1 MPKINR
7 NVMLLLFVAVLL
19 IAMFRLGAVTLF
31 DVDEAVFSTAT
42 KEMVESGDWI
52 TPTYNGDIRYDKPI
66 FFYWLMAIS
75 YKAFG
80 VNEFGARFPSA
91 VAGFLLAL
99 SLFFFVRRIC
109 NETRAFHAVMAISLS
124 AYFLV
129 YSRSAVTDMVM
140 SLFITLSLFSFYLAV
155 SENRR
160 FIYGFYLFSAL
171 AFLTK
176 GLIGI
181 VFPFGIAAFY
191 LLMSGG
197 FRELPKIFDLRASL
211 LFLVVSVPWY
221 AAQFAINGDD
231 FFQQFFMK
239 HHVKRYTDVIS
250 GHKGPFYYYFVTLAV
265 GMSPWVVFLPSG
277 IMRAFRERSGLS
289 LFSIIWFSVVF
300 IFFSF
305 STTKLP
311 NYILSALPPVAI
323 LIAAGMSDMKVR
335 PQRAAWL
342 VIAAGALL
350 AAIFMLFLPDILVQ
364 NGITDTGWTIW
375 AAGVLVMMSGI
386 GFYSVRLSKPLYAP
400 LAGIMVILLALLLV
414 TALPIANQYMQGA
427 LYKFSLYARDT
438 AQQDERIISYGVNNP
453 SIVFYSGH
461 KVVNIRGRDS
471 LLAHVKEKKD
481 RIAISR
487 PKEEDVLKEA
497 GFRLLKKEGG
507 YALFERD

>member
-1 MPKINR
+1 MAKINR
-7 NVMLLLFVAVLL
+7 NVLLLLFAAVLL

-66 FFYWLMAIS
+66 FFYWLMALS

-80 VNEFGARFPSA
+80 INEFGARFPSA

-99 SLFFFVRRIC
+99 SLFFFVGRTC
-109 NETRAFHAVMAISLS
+109 NETRAFHAVIAISLS

-140 SLFITLSLFSFYLAV
+140 SLFITLSLFSFYLSV
-155 SENRR
+155 SQSRR
-160 FIYGFYLFSAL
+160 FIYGFYFFSAL

-181 VFPFGIAAFY
+181 VFPFGIAALY
-191 LLMSGG
+191 LLISGG
-197 FRELPKIFDLRASL
+197 FRELVKIFDLKAAL

-239 HHVKRYTDVIS
+239 HHFKRYTDVIS
-250 GHKGPFYYYFVTLAV
+250 GHKGPFYYYIITLAI
-265 GMSPWVVFLPSG
+265 GISPWIVFLPSG
-277 IMRAFRERSGLS
+277 IMKAVKERAGLS
-289 LFSIIWFSVVF
+289 LFSIIWFGAVF

-323 LIAAGMSDMKVR
+323 LIAAGMSDMRVR

-350 AAIFMLFLPDILVQ
+350 AAIGVLFLPPILV
-364 NGITDTGWTIW
+364 NNDITETDWTMWVAGI
-375 AAGVLVMMSGI
+375 LVMMSGV
-386 GFYSVRLSKPLYAP
+386 GFYSVRLSKPLYTP
-400 LAGIMVILLALLLV
+400 LACVMFILLTVLL
-414 TALPIANQYMQGA
+414 TSALPIANQHMQGA
-427 LYKFSLYARDT
+427 LYRFSVYARET
-438 AQQDERIISYGVNNP
+438 AQRDEKIISYGINNP
-453 SIVFYSGH
+453 SIVFYSDH
-461 KVVNIRGRDS
+461 KVANIRGRDS
-471 LLAHVKEKKD
+471 LMTHVKEKKD
-481 RIAISR
+481 RIAIAR
-487 PKEEDVLKEA
+487 PRDEDVMKEA
-497 GFRLLKKEGG
+497 GFTLLKKEGG